1 MKNTISVFCLLG
13 ILLLSCGSST
23 TLVNKKP
30 IEVEWIVG
38 IWKLKDKDNF
48 EKWYK
53 ASDTEF
59 KGVAY
64 NMDAGYATITE
75 SMRIFMKSKDEWYF
89 EAIVKE
95 NKNLP
100 VLFKW
105 VPDPVIT
112 LKFVNEKHDFPQR
125 IEYTR
130 EAFDVMSA
138 SISDMAG
145 TKKMVFDYTRFMT
158 Q

>member
-1 MKNTISVFCLLG
+1 MKNTIFVFCLFG
-13 ILLLSCGSST
+13 ILLLSCGSSA

-30 IEVEWIVG
+30 IDVEWIVG
-38 IWKLKDKDNF
+38 IWKLKDKENF

-53 ASDTEF
+53 VSNTEYT
-59 KGVAY
+59 GVAY

-89 EAIVKE
+89 EAKLKE
-95 NKNLP
+95 NNNLP

-105 VPDPVIT
+105 VPDPMIN
-112 LKFVNEKHDFPQR
+112 LLFVNEKHDFPQR
-125 IEYTR
+125 IEYKR

-138 SISDMAG
+138 AISDMAG
-145 TKKMVFDYTRFMT
+145 TKRKVFDYTRFMT